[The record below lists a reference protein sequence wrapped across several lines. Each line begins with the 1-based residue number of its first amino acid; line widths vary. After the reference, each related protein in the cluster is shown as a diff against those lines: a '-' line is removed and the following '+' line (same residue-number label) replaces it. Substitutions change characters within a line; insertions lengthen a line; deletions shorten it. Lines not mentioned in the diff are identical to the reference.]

1 MSLKPASI
9 RPRRYS
15 NKSKHRAGQPIERKF
30 INLDFKRVEL
40 DGVFE
45 GYASLF
51 DRQDLGK
58 DVIVPGAFSRSL
70 KERGLRGIKL
80 LFQHDP
86 NQVIGVWHEILEDRT
101 GLFVKGQINSEV
113 AKGCEI
119 LALMRTGALDGLS
132 IGFRAQEGR
141 RDSKTGIRRLIEVDL
156 WEISIVTFPMLPGA
170 RVTHVKSR
178 PFVERLPTEREFERW
193 LTRDAGLT
201 RKEARA
207 VLISGFSG
215 LQSLRDAGGGR
226 EGEMRLA
233 RRMRE
238 AVLLLQCKRPNF
250 ARN

>member
-1 MSLKPASI
+1 MTLKPASGHTRI
-9 RPRRYS
+9 YTKKGKRQT
-15 NKSKHRAGQPIERKF
+15 KLLLERKF
-30 INLDFKRVEL
+30 INLDLKRVDV

-58 DVIVPGAFSRSL
+58 DVIVPGAFARSL

-86 NQVIGVWHEILEDRT
+86 NQVIGVWHEILEDHS
-101 GLFVKGQINSEV
+101 GLFVKGQINTEV
-113 AKGCEI
+113 ARGREI

-141 RDSKTGIRRLIEVDL
+141 RNSKTGVRRLIEVDL

-178 PFVERLPTEREFERW
+178 PFVERVPTQREFERW

-226 EGEMRLA
+226 EEEVRLA

-238 AVLLLQCKRPNF
+238 AALLLRCKRANF